1 MSNTQSR
8 RWVFTLFFQD
18 GTSTERMVEILN
30 GIEIGSFGCAQLETA
45 PGTGRFHIQGFVLFS
60 TNKRFNAVKTMLREL
75 SPEMQP
81 PHVETMSGNVED
93 NERYCS
99 KDESRVPGT
108 EPRMWGERPEG
119 QGKRNDLHRAAEIL
133 KSTVGDERK
142 RMRAVADEV
151 PSVVLKY
158 PRGLQMLASLYEPAP
173 SSTGLPS
180 VEQLYDWQ
188 ANVLSKLALQPD
200 NRKIIWVADPDGCNG
215 KSTLVNICLRRDY
228 VDQCILLD
236 GRVADMAYAY
246 NGQRIVFFDITRTQ
260 ADNLDHLYSF
270 AEKLKNGVL
279 FSSKFDSKPKIFD
292 PPHVVFLSNSLP
304 DMSKWTHDRYDIVN
318 VSNNFNFPL

>member
-18 GTSTERMVEILN
+18 GTSTERMVEIVN
-30 GIEIGSFGCAQLETA
+30 SIEIGSFGGAQLETA
-45 PGTGRFHIQGFVLFS
+45 PDTGRFHIQGFVIFP
-60 TNKRFNAVKTMLREL
+60 TNKRFNAVVSLL
-75 SPEMQP
+75 GSLFPEIQA
-81 PHVETMSGNVED
+81 PHVEMMKGNVED
-93 NERYCS
+93 SERYCS
-99 KDESRVPGT
+99 KVESRALGT
-108 EPRMWGERPEG
+108 EPRVWGDRPEG
-119 QGKRNDLHRAAEIL
+119 QGKRNDLHRAAEIM
-133 KSTVGDERK
+133 KSTFGDERK

-173 SSTGLPS
+173 SAVGLPT
-180 VEQLYDWQ
+180 VDQLYDWQ
-188 ANVLSKLALQPD
+188 TNVLSKLSVVPD
-200 NRKIIWVADPDGCNG
+200 NRKIIWVSDPDGCNG

-228 VDQCILLD
+228 VGQCILLD
-236 GRVADMAYAY
+236 GRVSDMAYAY

-292 PPHVVFLSNSLP
+292 PPHVVFLSNSSP
-304 DMSKWTHDRYDIVN
+304 DMSKWTMDRYDIIN
-318 VSNNFNFPL
+318 VSKNFNFPL